1 MAKRRPK
8 KKGPRPPRQPRQR
21 SSGGMSQGNVQQQML
36 QLQEQ
41 MMQTQEALKDEVTAS
56 SGGGMVTVV
65 ANGHQEIL
73 SITIAPEVVD
83 PDPEEVEMLQD
94 MILAAVNEALERSRD
109 MVNDRMGALTG
120 GLEIP
125 GLM

>member
-1 MAKRRPK
+1 
-8 KKGPRPPRQPRQR
+8 
-21 SSGGMSQGNVQQQML
+21 MSQGNLQQQML

-41 MMQTQEALKDEVTAS
+41 MMQTQEALKDEEVTAT

-65 ANGHQEIL
+65 ANGHQEVL
-73 SITIAPEVVD
+73 SITIDPEVVD

-94 MILAAVNEALERSRD
+94 MILAAVNEALDSSRE
-109 MVNDRMGALTG
+109 MVNERMGALTG
-120 GLEIP
+120 GLNIP

>member
-8 KKGPRPPRQPRQR
+8 KKGPRPPRPPRQR
-21 SSGGMSQGNVQQQML
+21 SGGASQSNLQQQMA

-41 MMQTQEALKDEVTAS
+41 MMQTQESLKDEEVTAS

-73 SITIAPEVVD
+73 SITIDPEVVD

-94 MILAAVNEALERSRD
+94 MILAAVNEALERSREV
-109 MVNDRMGALTG
+109 VNDRMGALTG
-120 GLEIP
+120 GLNIP

>member
-21 SSGGMSQGNVQQQML
+21 SGGMSKGNLQQQIT

-41 MMQTQEALKDEVTAS
+41 MMQTQESLKDEEVTAT

-65 ANGHQEIL
+65 ANGQQEIL
-73 SITIAPEVVD
+73 SIVIDPEVVD
-83 PDPEEVEMLQD
+83 PEDVDMLQD
-94 MILAAVNEALERSRD
+94 MVLAAVNEALESSRNL
-109 MVNDRMGALTG
+109 VNDRMGALTG
-120 GLEIP
+120 GLDIP
-125 GLM
+125 GLV